1 MKHVDLIVEEGE
13 QLQDVTCFNKRRP
26 PRIRSR
32 ASNRCDERKKNDGGG
47 RCEDKESGEEQK
59 GNEANMEARICQ
71 GNRKNGGRLSSSI
84 AAKCVFCHIR
94 FDARPLHD
102 RSPPSSLAAAVARAS
117 DVVHE
122 SQPSSHTEC
131 YK

>member
-1 MKHVDLIVEEGE
+1 MHQTGAVRVNDS
-13 QLQDVTCFNKRRP
+13 
-26 PRIRSR
+26 SR
-32 ASNRCDERKKNDGGG
+32 WCV
-47 RCEDKESGEEQK
+47 DKESGEEQK
-59 GNEANMEARICQ
+59 VNGENMEACICQ
-71 GNRKNGGRLSSSI
+71 ENKKTGRLSSSI
-84 AAKCVFCHIR
+84 AAKCVFCHIK

-122 SQPSSHTEC
+122 SQPSSHTER

>member
-1 MKHVDLIVEEGE
+1 MHQTGAMRE
-13 QLQDVTCFNKRRP
+13 
-26 PRIRSR
+26 
-32 ASNRCDERKKNDGGG
+32 NDIGG

-59 GNEANMEARICQ
+59 GNGANMEAAFVR
-71 GNRKNGGRLSSSI
+71 GMKKNGGRLSSPI

-102 RSPPSSLAAAVARAS
+102 RSPPSSLAAAVARAT